1 MTIPI
6 TGHTKLIGLLG
17 DPVAHSIS
25 PMMHNESFRLLGL
38 DYVYLCF
45 RVNED
50 TLPHVVTGLRDA
62 GIRGFNVTMP
72 CKNQAAQLCDR
83 LSPAARLIGA
93 VNTVVC
99 DDGVLTGHNT
109 DGVGFWRAAAL
120 EGFSVP
126 GKRITLMGMGGASTA
141 IAVQAALDQAAA
153 LDIFVRPTSRFFPR
167 ARRVADELNHATGC
181 RVRVLEHEDQQSL
194 ADSIGQADL
203 LVNGT
208 SVGMAPN
215 TDATILTDC
224 SLLRPDLMVADVI
237 YNPRETLFL
246 KNARQAGCRTFN
258 GMYMLLYQGA
268 EAFRLWTGQDM
279 PVELIR
285 EKYFSQF

>member
-181 RVRVLEHEDQQSL
+181 RGAGCWSMRDQKSL

-224 SLLRPDLMVADVI
+224 SLLRPDLI
-237 YNPRETLFL
+237 GGRCNL
-246 KNARQAGCRTFN
+246 
-258 GMYMLLYQGA
+258 
-268 EAFRLWTGQDM
+268 
-279 PVELIR
+279 
-285 EKYFSQF
+285 

>member
-62 GIRGFNVTMP
+62 GIRGFNLTMP
-72 CKNQAAQLCDR
+72 CKNQMVQLCDH

-99 DDGVLTGHNT
+99 DDGVSPVIIRTGSA
-109 DGVGFWRAAAL
+109 F
-120 EGFSVP
+120 
-126 GKRITLMGMGGASTA
+126 GGR
-141 IAVQAALDQAAA
+141 
-153 LDIFVRPTSRFFPR
+153 RPWKVFPFQ
-167 ARRVADELNHATGC
+167 E
-181 RVRVLEHEDQQSL
+181 
-194 ADSIGQADL
+194 
-203 LVNGT
+203 NG
-208 SVGMAPN
+208 SH
-215 TDATILTDC
+215 
-224 SLLRPDLMVADVI
+224 
-237 YNPRETLFL
+237 
-246 KNARQAGCRTFN
+246 
-258 GMYMLLYQGA
+258 
-268 EAFRLWTGQDM
+268 
-279 PVELIR
+279 
-285 EKYFSQF
+285 

>member
-1 MTIPI
+1 M
-6 TGHTKLIGLLG
+6 
-17 DPVAHSIS
+17 
-25 PMMHNESFRLLGL
+25 
-38 DYVYLCF
+38 
-45 RVNED
+45 
-50 TLPHVVTGLRDA
+50 
-62 GIRGFNVTMP
+62 
-72 CKNQAAQLCDR
+72 
-83 LSPAARLIGA
+83 
-93 VNTVVC
+93 
-99 DDGVLTGHNT
+99 
-109 DGVGFWRAAAL
+109 
-120 EGFSVP
+120 
-126 GKRITLMGMGGASTA
+126 
-141 IAVQAALDQAAA
+141 
-153 LDIFVRPTSRFFPR
+153 
-167 ARRVADELNHATGC
+167 
-181 RVRVLEHEDQQSL
+181 LEHEDQKSL